1 MDMDSLNK
9 LEEKV
14 RSLVQTLGLLKKE
27 NEDLKISLEEIKKE
41 QKLSGSEK
49 EVIKK
54 RVSKLI
60 GLIDSIKNENQRD

>member
-49 EVIKK
+49 EGIKK

-60 GLIDSIKNENQRD
+60 DLIDSIKNENQRD